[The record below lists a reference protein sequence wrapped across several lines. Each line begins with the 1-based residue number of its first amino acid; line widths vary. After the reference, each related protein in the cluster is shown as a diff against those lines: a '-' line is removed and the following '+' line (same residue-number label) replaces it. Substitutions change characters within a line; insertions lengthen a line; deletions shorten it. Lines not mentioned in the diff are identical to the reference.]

1 MPIYNIQAPSGK
13 VYDIE
18 APEGATSEQLF
29 KYVRDVLEPPTTQRR
44 VNPFFDTSVS
54 PTSQSERAPFTTGI
68 KRGFAQTGILLGDV
82 LPAMGASL
90 IGADVYAKRQMEEAE
105 TTQKRIAATLAPQ
118 IGSYKEIEGL
128 GDVGTYILE
137 TFGEQ
142 IPNILGLVTGVGGAT
157 TAAKIAA
164 QKAAKKLA
172 LKRIKDKTTGKERL
186 VGLAGGRDAAEAY
199 ATKATE
205 RLVKEAGK
213 KAVNKTLY
221 PATFLGSYALNSPEI
236 FQNIYE
242 RTGEFA
248 PATALMFGSVAAAL
262 DSILPFAIA
271 TKLRGNPILKQEV
284 VKKILEKTGAN
295 PSVLKSLGVGVGVG
309 AVKVGAVEKVTEA
322 AQEGISLTAE
332 RLIEDNWEALT
343 SEEFERV
350 IDAGLRGFVVGA
362 GFGAVGG
369 VGTGLRQRNVQKIGE
384 DVAADNERLGEL
396 GEELSTETDPT
407 KIEQLNEERDFII
420 KYSGRVARDK
430 RPSLAV
436 EKGLVKQ
443 DVDRKVEAEAFVGT
457 TVGDIFD
464 FVGIT
469 HKDGVVRDLESL
481 NITKDSKLDDE
492 YKGRGY
498 KDATVKDVIRQVLG
512 SELNKA
518 KGETTLLTKPKKLI
532 DALLSYNRIF
542 IGGIDPETQEG
553 VTPEGVTEE
562 AQKFLEE
569 ILAGKKVPPS
579 VTKNLREIARTNG
592 IEIDENTTPNDII
605 NALRGKQFKDA
616 DRRINEIHETLTDRS
631 LIFFNTIKERTDK
644 GENAREVIEKIRE
657 GLGENDPVGITSLD
671 TAETAW
677 TQLYPTEPRPVQAEP
692 EPVFTAQNA
701 DVSEPSKRAL
711 KDKPPGTAIAVEIQG
726 GGHNRGKY
734 IGVVVDAN
742 GELQEGDLSDTAEEA
757 IASAKE
763 WSQSEEK
770 KKGVITVRGEKARLT
785 GETEIRQGDTWYVV
799 EYLSGADKGLES
811 LISKGQAGQSLAAIG
826 QPAPADAA
834 APAFVPSAES
844 STRNPNAPL
853 LYGLNR
859 AQLDEL
865 TTLVKEDETG
875 NTYKA
880 IETFFRD
887 TVGLEEKTGKLIALK
902 LLAGDIHLAKRLKQ
916 LQLQKN
922 LFEKP
927 LAGMYGNLFGDTK
940 GEGRS
945 FVSDSLFKK
954 EQKERKEAFMEVVWN
969 RLSDEDKASDTAL
982 QQRKDFDAQIEK
994 LKEERESFRFLEKSG
1009 SFGKKRWGL
1018 DYWNTLDGKDK
1029 GLVIAEAQRLEN
1041 IEEAADAERTTTDVI
1056 ETVDET
1062 HTNLLRLINPLV
1074 EERTRLELE
1083 LEEIQDKKTETKQA
1097 TERDVGEAVVTET
1110 ISVNERLGELEEELN
1125 TATDQNE
1132 IKQLEE
1138 ERDSLIK
1145 YRDEDLTQAI
1155 DTNALND
1162 DSALTDVNVN
1172 IRETEI
1178 QEEIDLIGSKLIKL
1192 QKIAKKSKIN
1202 KYDKRKKGETVDAWN
1217 TRLRGELT
1225 LARQK
1230 REENLRKLE
1239 EGIVSEDSLK
1249 LLATEKQ
1256 IKEALERHLRL
1267 RGELLLG
1274 KEKAKKELDSI
1285 NLKLEELGFLSVK
1298 EGITLETG
1306 DVTGVSR
1313 AEDAKKREIDEYI
1326 AGTYAKETYLLANR
1340 ALNKY
1345 ATAANEL
1352 FIRQELHNTSSKD
1365 EKTLEAL
1372 NKAKDNW
1379 EKTREVAKKEL
1390 IIAFRG
1396 ELGINTDYIQIKTE
1410 IAELENGKT
1419 INVIKRK
1426 TKKQSAAERERD
1438 RQGKLEAEIKIRRVA
1453 IDEIIKE
1460 LKGTSP
1466 SFIRA
1471 TQRFLELGK
1480 LHKQQFGVRRGKEH
1494 GGTVGNNDARSVF
1507 ASLPLDPPITPT
1519 TVEKT
1524 KSLLDEYMGLDV
1536 SDTVSITT
1544 TPQEAGLTDIEP
1556 TSAGVIINGKP
1567 YLFTDNIQEGNELG
1581 IFMHE
1586 VGVHTGMRHFVG
1598 SGNYN
1603 WIIKR
1608 IRQFADLK
1616 DNSPEAQLAEAA
1628 FNRVREAKKFTPNI
1642 SKEVSNHE
1650 LIAYFVEEAVYR
1662 GINPSQ
1668 ESKQTTRLGL
1678 FFKKIF
1684 NGALRLL
1691 RKFGLRVKTLDAQ
1704 GIVDIAYGAAQL
1716 AVRTPADRITPLSM
1730 MEMYS
1735 LPSKAGEAANAVM
1748 GGVDRTVSALPE
1760 WTVDLASKI
1769 PKWVST
1775 WSFRKAF
1782 YNALGIVQLADTVRY
1797 SHPELANL
1805 IDDVDAIVGRRRQDM
1820 DDIRRDFT
1828 QPLIQAKKLR
1838 DIVRIRMGDSKEYVD
1853 LLNNFYAMTNE
1864 SSVKEV
1870 DLREINK
1877 QVLLNETQAALDEV
1891 VGKLNAAKD
1900 KGQDVTGKFE
1910 ETIAELQTKIEDIHK
1925 LHDAF
1930 YSPSMPQEFRDIY
1943 TTLADTYEKAGNRLI
1958 RFNEDVL
1965 GRTLEDSDKIKL
1977 GFTTRGGGIVP
1988 YFPLIRNGP
1997 YWVDAKIDGVRTT
2010 YTYKNVFDARR
2021 GMANIKKAGNTVLGD
2036 KYYARPKQSQQD
2048 LTDTRALEDAIKIV
2062 AQLGGLEGS
2071 TQKQDALDQLNLL
2084 LLRHSPNNS
2093 LKQQFKKREGTPG
2106 YEQDIIANFGQM
2118 GLKYSHELA
2127 ALNNVRELNAALNA
2141 VENYKSDEIDP
2152 VTELPYRHS
2161 FAETAAI
2168 DSLLGR
2174 RKFLLNPVPNQWAA
2188 RASWFGYFMFL
2199 AGNISSAIVNLTQLP
2214 LVTYG
2219 LLAGEYGG
2227 ANAAREIAAAMK
2239 LYMSG
2244 GKDDNT
2250 TLRIGDWKGM
2260 KGWELSDVTLFTKNR
2275 TKDENINDL
2284 IETAFSRGA
2293 VRRTTSQELQ
2303 EAQFTD
2309 DPLTGEWH
2317 KVEYSLSWLFQNSER
2332 ANREISLMATYKLAM
2347 KSGKYTHA
2355 QAVDT
2360 AIRTVD
2366 RANGPALA
2374 EAGPAWF
2381 TDSWGKV
2388 IGTFKRFAFS
2398 QVFLQLKLLRDMI
2411 APMKNHPNLPAG
2423 APTARAMVIRQFAAI
2438 SIMTYLFA
2446 GLRGVPIYGAVELIA
2461 NATRDMLKDEGEEYE
2476 DMDQYMRQLIGD
2488 MSYRG
2493 PLSHFLN
2500 ADFAGRVGFYS
2511 LLYRDNPYKRAQ
2523 LGPFWY
2529 AADAISGPAVAAG
2542 PTNWVRASRHMHE
2555 GRTFEGVELMLPS
2568 ALRNLM
2574 RGFRFSQEGVVNAR
2588 GVSIV
2593 EDTSVYNEVM
2603 QGLGFTSNELSNIYQ
2618 ENEFKSR
2625 IERKVKEKRN
2635 LLLNLW
2641 YGAIQDGDYERE
2653 MELLDEM
2660 DKFNDSDLV
2669 RNMGRQITAASRARS
2684 IKSRRYHERRA
2695 VHGLSMPRRVQRE
2708 ISETLGYD
2716 PYQ

>member
-13 VYDIE
+13 IYDIE

-29 KYVRDVLEPPTTQRR
+29 KYVRNVLEPPTTQRR
-44 VNPFFDTSVS
+44 INPFFDTSVS
-54 PTSQSERAPFTTGI
+54 PTSQSKRAPFTTGI
-68 KRGFAQTGILLGDV
+68 KRGFAQTGVLLGDV

-90 IGADVYAKRQMEEAE
+90 IGADAYAKRQMEEAE
-105 TTQKRIAATLAPQ
+105 ATQERIAATLAPQ
-118 IGSYKEIEGL
+118 IRSYKEIEGL
-128 GDVGTYILE
+128 GDVGTYVLE

-142 IPNILGLVTGVGGAT
+142 IPNILGLITGVGGVT

-164 QKAAKKLA
+164 QKAAKKLV

-271 TKLRGNPILKQEV
+271 TKLRGNPILRQEV

-309 AVKVGAVEKVTEA
+309 ALKIGAVEKVTEA

-362 GFGAVGG
+362 GFGAAGG

-420 KYSGRVARDK
+420 KYRGRVARDK

-443 DVDRKVEAEAFVGT
+443 DVDRKVEAETFVGT

-553 VTPEGVTEE
+553 VTPEGVTPEGVTEE
-562 AQKFLEE
+562 AQK
-569 ILAGKKVPPS
+569 
-579 VTKNLREIARTNG
+579 
-592 IEIDENTTPNDII
+592 
-605 NALRGKQFKDA
+605 ALTG
-616 DRRINEIHETLTDRS
+616 RS

-677 TQLYPTEPRPVQAEP
+677 TQLYPTEPKIPYYEDEANVESFVDRIIDAQDPNRLAEGETGTDREFVANLNKEDAQLLENFADEISNLLAQKRREAVAGARRQSTDPLVRADAEVEQARKAQGEAAEERARAVDRGEP
-692 EPVFTAQNA
+692 PNFADPNNAWRKEALAQIEHLKKQINYWN
-701 DVSEPSKRAL
+701 VSESVGRTTPEAAERERSPLVKTLERQEADL
-711 KDKPPGTAIAVEIQG
+711 KEQ
-726 GGHNRGKY
+726 
-734 IGVVVDAN
+734 
-742 GELQEGDLSDTAEEA
+742 
-757 IASAKE
+757 
-763 WSQSEEK
+763 
-770 KKGVITVRGEKARLT
+770 
-785 GETEIRQGDTWYVV
+785 
-799 EYLSGADKGLES
+799 SGAV
-811 LISKGQAGQSLAAIG
+811 
-826 QPAPADAA
+826 PP
-834 APAFVPSAES
+834 PAFVPSAES
-844 STRNPNAPL
+844 PTRNPNAPL

-902 LLAGDIHLAKRLKQ
+902 LLAGDIHLAKRLKK
-916 LQLQKN
+916 LQSQKN
-922 LFEKP
+922 LLEKP

-954 EQKERKEAFMEVVWN
+954 EQKEREEAFMEVVWN
-969 RLSDEDKASDTAL
+969 RLSNEDKASDTAL
-982 QQRKDFDAQIEK
+982 QQRKDFYAQIEK

-1018 DYWNTLDGKDK
+1018 DYWNTLDKKDK

-1125 TATDQNE
+1125 TATDQKK

-1178 QEEIDLIGSKLIKL
+1178 QKEIDLIGSKLIKL

-1202 KYDKRKKGETVDAWN
+1202 KYDKRKKGETVAAWN
-1217 TRLRGELT
+1217 TRLRGELSEI
-1225 LARQK
+1225 QEK
-1230 REENLRKLE
+1230 NLKNA
-1239 EGIVSEDSLK
+1239 IQVDVSEDSLK

-1285 NLKLEELGFLSVK
+1285 NLKLKELGFLSVK

-1306 DVTGVSR
+1306 GVTGVSR

-1352 FIRQELHNTSSKD
+1352 FIQQTLHNTSSKD

-1372 NKAKDNW
+1372 NKAKDDW
-1379 EKTREVAKKEL
+1379 EKTREVAKEEL

-1410 IAELENGKT
+1410 IAELENEKT

-1426 TKKQSAAERERD
+1426 TKQQSAAERERD

-1453 IDEIIKE
+1453 IDEITKE
-1460 LKGTSP
+1460 LTVTSP

-1471 TQRFLELGK
+1471 TQRFVELGK

-1524 KSLLDEYMGLDV
+1524 KSLLNEYMGLDV

-1735 LPSKAGEAANAVM
+1735 LPSKAGEAANAVA
-1748 GGVDRTVSALPE
+1748 GGVDRAVRALPE

-1775 WSFRKAF
+1775 WSFRKTF

-1805 IDDVDAIVGRRRQDM
+1805 VDDVDAIVGRRRQDM

-1870 DLREINK
+1870 DLRETNK

-2021 GMANIKKAGNTVLGD
+2021 GMANIKKAGDTVLGD

-2188 RASWFGYFMFL
+2188 KASWFGYFMFL

-2317 KVEYSLSWLFQNSER
+2317 KVEYGLSWLFQNSER

-2411 APMKNHPNLPAG
+2411 APMKNNPNLPAG

-2461 NATRDMLKDEGEEYE
+2461 NATRDMLKDEGEDYE

-2529 AADAISGPAVAAG
+2529 AADAIAGPAVAAG
-2542 PTNWVRASRHMHE
+2542 PANWVRASRHMHE

-2625 IERKVKEKRN
+2625 IERKVKEKRS

-2669 RNMGRQITAASRARS
+2669 RNMGRQITSTSRARS

-2708 ISETLGYD
+2708 ISDTLGYD